1 MWHEFPAPFMN
12 IFVKPTDE
20 FWECAAL
27 TDTGTDI
34 PRLATDLFT
43 GMVLLANGVD
53 PEMPPMVPFDIEAD
67 EIIPV
72 ATNVLCGE
80 YTRLRIFE
88 HVVG

>member
-1 MWHEFPAPFMN
+1 
-12 IFVKPTDE
+12 
-20 FWECAAL
+20 
-27 TDTGTDI
+27 
-34 PRLATDLFT
+34 
-43 GMVLLANGVD
+43 MVLLANDVD